1 MEALDAFSRIDI
13 VLIAQTA
20 APPWWLALVAA
31 LIVVALAWYGYRMG
45 NNKAL
50 AMFNAGQE
58 PHSTPDYYGWYM
70 VALMYLPP
78 ALFTAAIGLF
88 TYGGLLFARTLGMF
102 TGGGHGGS
110 SQGVAH
116 AIEGFTSFNFLGDAP
131 ILPWAFAVAWI
142 VVPALILFPAYGSIK
157 AETKARFLVE
167 RTIYGILLTAASI
180 SVVTTA
186 AIAISVIFE
195 SLAFFAKVS
204 WFEFLFGTTW
214 NPGAS
219 FLESAGRA
227 DDSGEQGARFGAVPL
242 FYGTL
247 MITFIAMLV
256 AVPVG
261 VMAAVFLSE
270 YATLPMRRFFKP
282 MLEILAGIPTVVYG
296 FFAAITVAPTVVWV
310 VKMVVGGYLYITGQT
325 VNADGTP
332 MSSDEFWQAA
342 AIFTSEI
349 ASFENALTAG
359 AIMGVMIIP
368 FMSSLCD
375 DVISAVPQALRRGAY
390 GMGATKAECIIQVV
404 LPAALPGII
413 SAFLLAVSRAIGETM
428 IVVMAAGLN
437 PSMTINPLEQ
447 VTTVTVHIVSNLT
460 GDLAFDNPQ
469 TLSAFS
475 LGLVLL
481 VMTLGLNIVSAFIIR
496 RFRAQYE

>member
-13 VLIAQTA
+13 VLLAQTA

-31 LIVVALAWYGYRMG
+31 LIVVALAWYGYRLG

-78 ALFTAAIGLF
+78 ALFTAAIGVF

-110 SQGVAH
+110 SEGVAH
-116 AIEGFTSFNFLGDAP
+116 AIEGFTAFNFLGDAP

-296 FFAAITVAPTVVWV
+296 FFAAITVAPVVV
-310 VKMVVGGYLYITGQT
+310 AIARSVGL
-325 VNADGTP
+325 D
-332 MSSDEFWQAA
+332 
-342 AIFTSEI
+342 